1 MHARRQ
7 AATSREAP
15 VADKLLR
22 IRVTLKG
29 RPVRAF
35 AFTKECITVG
45 RNPESDIFLDN
56 PGISRD
62 HCKLE
67 MTPSGLYLLHDL
79 NSANGVFVN
88 DVQVTRQP
96 IMNNDVMRIGKY
108 SLWVTY
114 EEERR
119 NESEISRRRAGG
131 VVEGTTVL
139 STTELREMI
148 ESVRQAEAT
157 APPAIPVAPA
167 AVPEKDAAYRLV
179 SYVVLA
185 VLTGFLAGYGVGA
198 GVPASVWQSALR
210 PVVAM
215 VTPAAK

>member
-1 MHARRQ
+1 MA
-7 AATSREAP
+7 E
-15 VADKLLR
+15 KLLK

-35 AFTKECITVG
+35 VFKQACVTIG
-45 RNPESDIFLDN
+45 RNPESDIYLDN

-88 DVQVTRQP
+88 DLQVTRQP
-96 IMNNDVMRIGKY
+96 IMNNDVIRVGKY
-108 SLWVTY
+108 SLWATY
-114 EEERR
+114 EEDRR
-119 NESEISRRRAGG
+119 SESEASRRRATS

-148 ESVRQAEAT
+148 EGAREAEAVPAGAPAPLKAPAVAT
-157 APPAIPVAPA
+157 ATAKTPPAA
-167 AVPEKDAAYRLV
+167 ASRSLV

-185 VLTGFLAGYGVGA
+185 VLVGFLAGYGVGA
-198 GVPASVWQSALR
+198 GVPRAFWQSALR